1 MFATR
6 APLILFHLF
15 LRVRIIVMLIQIP
28 SVDGLLERI
37 LLELLLVLVVLI

>member
-6 APLILFHLF
+6 TPLILFHLF
-15 LRVRIIVMLIQIP
+15 WRVRIIVMVIQIP